1 MQFAGNCGILWAF
14 YIKARELC
22 IGMCVRRMLFSQKG
36 GQGWLISVMQ
46 GLGVIWC
53 RRCGKR
59 GWRRIMNCWIE
70 FLRRRRGEWYAVFL
84 SPFVACF
91 CYGWSGLTGD
101 GCKAEQ
107 ATKKILNK
115 LTPDITA
122 DRNKQ
127 SELATVLHD
136 SSPPATLLASI
147 EAHIPNPTPVLA
159 LSLTRAYKQ
168 SGEKEAAVK
177 FAKSYLSRYK
187 ESGYKSPDVRQF
199 LVLKITFARYQGTL
213 CFDSGITLFQKTI
226 AEFTQYLGETHI
238 CTLQARFEC
247 AQLWFQERGSVKT
260 ALIQCVEILRTL
272 YHFGNESGDGIINF
286 NGHWKNKALELI
298 QTCKGRLGREDPL
311 RRRVDVALEQMNL
324 LWIQGLL

>member
-1 MQFAGNCGILWAF
+1 M
-14 YIKARELC
+14 
-22 IGMCVRRMLFSQKG
+22 
-36 GQGWLISVMQ
+36 
-46 GLGVIWC
+46 
-53 RRCGKR
+53 
-59 GWRRIMNCWIE
+59 
-70 FLRRRRGEWYAVFL
+70 
-84 SPFVACF
+84 
-91 CYGWSGLTGD
+91 D
-101 GCKAEQ
+101 
-107 ATKKILNK
+107 K
-115 LTPDITA
+115 LTPGITA

-127 SELATVLHD
+127 SKLATVLHD
-136 SSPPATLLASI
+136 SSPSATLLAAI
-147 EAHIPNPTPVLA
+147 EEHIPNPTPVLA

-177 FAKSYLSRYK
+177 FAKSYLSRFK

-260 ALIQCVEILRTL
+260 ALIQCVEILRTP

-298 QTCKGRLGREDPL
+298 QTCKGRLDREDPL

-324 LWIQGLL
+324 L